1 MIPTHRSNAS
11 HRSPVVPKLD
21 LTSPTEVDSGGL
33 RESDR
38 RPPSIVGQKTADVM
52 QAGDVTKDHVMGQL
66 SALREQLNR
75 LQQVKRTQG
84 QPLKVTDSFDT
95 PLERAA
101 KRRQP
106 PPPGMLIISFLTIRK
121 YSGYFKPNKN
131 YLLVLLSLAAFIIFR
146 HKNKHKKQ
154 ANLKYGQ

>member
-1 MIPTHRSNAS
+1 MIPTLANKQSEPARESIVIPSHRS
-11 HRSPVVPKLD
+11 HHKSPVVPKLD
-21 LTSPTEVDSGGL
+21 LSSQVEIDSGGL

-38 RPPSIVGQKTADVM
+38 RPPSIVGPTTNADVM

-75 LQQVKRTQG
+75 LQQVKRGQTQS
-84 QPLKVTDSFDT
+84 LKVADGFDT

-106 PPPGMLIISFLTIRK
+106 PPAL
-121 YSGYFKPNKN
+121 KPRE
-131 YLLVLLSLAAFIIFR
+131 FII
-146 HKNKHKKQ
+146 
-154 ANLKYGQ
+154 AY